1 MSSLDKFRN
10 RKFETDSL
18 GESHWVVDKT
28 LAVISRKRGEEELRI
43 ASGKAESTW
52 LAGIQTFQKLGN
64 DWIEARRIT
73 FTAEQ
78 IEALLEGL
86 DQASIRYQS
95 LASIPEEGLPK
106 LPLLCGEASDLQVRL
121 DRFKGYF
128 NIKLS
133 KRSGPEWAVISP
145 ADVDPMIDGL
155 VQAYDR
161 LIGNASIINNDSD
174 LPF

>member
-1 MSSLDKFRN
+1 MSAVDKFRN
-10 RKFETDSL
+10 RKSEANPLS
-18 GESHWVVDKT
+18 ESHWVVDKT

-43 ASGKAESTW
+43 ATGKTESTW
-52 LAGIQTFQKLGN
+52 LAGIQTFQKQGN
-64 DWIEARRIT
+64 DWIPVRRIT
-73 FTAEQ
+73 FQAEQ

-95 LASIPEEGLPK
+95 LASIPEEDLPK

-133 KRSGPEWAVISP
+133 KRSRPEWAVISP
-145 ADVDPMIDGL
+145 ADVDPMIAGL
-155 VQAYDR
+155 VQAYDC
-161 LIGNASIINNDSD
+161 LTGKTTIINDDAD

>member
-10 RKFETDSL
+10 RKSEASSL
-18 GESHWVVDKT
+18 REPQWVVDKT

-43 ASGKAESTW
+43 TTGKTEGTW
-52 LAGIQTFQKLGN
+52 LAGIQTFQKQGN
-64 DWIEARRIT
+64 DWIEARRLT
-73 FTAEQ
+73 FPVGQ
-78 IEALLEGL
+78 IEALLESL

-95 LASIPEEGLPK
+95 LASIPEEDLPK

-161 LIGNASIINNDSD
+161 LTGKAPVVNDDSD